1 MAGPVTAQR
10 GADGV
15 TRVTFGVPEGVEGAV
30 WWRQQ
35 VARYGTEPG
44 GTIPAE
50 VEAAWLLECAAN
62 CDRLISP
69 GLARTVP
76 LIAGQKLPPR
86 VFGPRGGITAA
97 QRDQV
102 TSVGG
107 RSWAQLA
114 AGRADG
120 TLGASTPDLLN
131 GFERVQMVLAQV
143 SIMREVASGARARVV
158 TAEAAGG
165 ELFTALLVGS
175 VIVAAVA
182 LDEYFD
188 SVRDANALRAAA
200 DERTARAR
208 IAQAGQDYRARLEQL
223 AATGTMPPPSATE
236 TAVQADVARRAAS
249 EWDNFW
255 RGAAGAAQGIGKGA
269 LFAAVAALL
278 LLGGSSR
285 R

>member
-1 MAGPVTAQR
+1 VATPVSSQR

-15 TRVTFGVPEGVEGAV
+15 TRVTFGVPEGVEGAS

-44 GTIPAE
+44 NTIPAE

-86 VFGPRGGITAA
+86 VFGARGAITAA
-97 QRDQV
+97 QRAQV
-102 TSVGG
+102 TDVGG
-107 RSWAQLA
+107 RTWAQLA

-120 TLGASTPDLLN
+120 TLGESTPALLG

-143 SIMREVASGARARVV
+143 SVMREVASGARARVV
-158 TAEAAGG
+158 TGAAAG
-165 ELFTALLVGS
+165 ELFTALVVGS
-175 VIVAAVA
+175 VIVAAVC

-208 IAQAGQDYRARLEQL
+208 IAAAGQDYRTRLEAL
-223 AATGTMPPPSATE
+223 ASTGTMPPPSETE
-236 TAVQADVARRAAS
+236 RAVQADVARRAQG

-255 RGAAGAAQGIGKGA
+255 RAAAGAAGGIGKGA
-269 LFAAVAALL
+269 MLAAVAALL
-278 LLGGSSR
+278 VLGGTSR

>member
-1 MAGPVTAQR
+1 MAGPVSAQR

-15 TRVTFGVPEGVEGAV
+15 TRVTFQVPEGVEGAV

-44 GTIPAE
+44 PTIPAE

-62 CDRLISP
+62 FDRIVSP

-86 VFGPRGGITAA
+86 VFGPRGAITRAQAA
-97 QRDQV
+97 ALVAR
-102 TSVGG
+102 SG
-107 RSWAQLA
+107 RGFGELRA
-114 AGRADG
+114 AADAG
-120 TLGASTPDLLN
+120 TLAFSPEHERDLRTL
-131 GFERVQMVLAQV
+131 EMALAQV
-143 SIMREVASGARARVV
+143 SVMREVASGARARVV

-165 ELFTALLVGS
+165 EIFTALLVGS

-223 AATGTMPPPSATE
+223 AVTGTMPPPSATE
-236 TAVQADVARRAAS
+236 TAVQADVARRAQS

-255 RGAAGAAQGIGKGA
+255 RAAAGAAGGLGKGA
-269 LFAAVAALL
+269 MLAAVAALL